1 MTDGLYV
8 DERSLR
14 ALGLNIRNFKAT
26 VLRGA
31 ADGLKEFGMKIV
43 AQAKINLKK
52 NGSIA
57 EGTLR
62 NSGRTIAQAD
72 GTVDAGFYAGYAEFV
87 EYGRRAG
94 KMPPLD
100 SIYAWVHKK
109 KLKLTK
115 KESEAVHLAER
126 EHKEKG
132 ISLKNLVKRVFK
144 KKGEMSKQEREER
157 TLAYLIA
164 RSIAEHGSKPHPFLK
179 PAYEQYRNSI
189 DLFMQN
195 VINKT
200 IQQFRP
206 SK

>member
-14 ALGLNIRNFKAT
+14 ALNINIKAFKDA
-26 VLRGA
+26 VLRSA
-31 ADGLKEFGMKIV
+31 TTGLKEFGMKIV
-43 AQAKINLKK
+43 RQAQMNLKN

-57 EGTLR
+57 FDHLR
-62 NSGRTIAQAD
+62 GSGRTIAQAD
-72 GTVDAGFYAGYAEFV
+72 GTVDAGFYIGYAEYV
-87 EYGRRAG
+87 EYGRPRG

-115 KESEAVHLAER
+115 KEAEDTHLTER
-126 EHKEKG
+126 EKKTVESIKP
-132 ISLKNLVKRVFK
+132 LVKKGRK
-144 KKGEMSKQEREER
+144 KSKLTKAEREER

-164 RSIAEHGSKPHPFLK
+164 KSIADHGSKPHPFLK

-189 DLFMQN
+189 DLFMQG

-200 IQQFRP
+200 IEQFRP